1 MVDNVSY
8 SKIFHNF
15 KKFTQTMSARL
26 LLSPCLP
33 QTFESLEYKQ
43 KIRVTIKTNIGGE
56 VIDFFRHSF
65 HQLLG
70 LHADF

>member
-1 MVDNVSY
+1 
-8 SKIFHNF
+8 
-15 KKFTQTMSARL
+15 MSARL

-33 QTFESLEYKQ
+33 QTFESLEYKH

-56 VIDFFRHSF
+56 VIDVFRHSF

>member
-1 MVDNVSY
+1 M
-8 SKIFHNF
+8 FHNL
-15 KKFTQTMSARL
+15 KKFPQTMSARL

-33 QTFESLEYKQ
+33 QTFESLVYKQ
-43 KIRVTIKTNIGGE
+43 KFRVTIKTNVGGE

-70 LHADF
+70 LTS